1 MATIRNSISLQDR
14 MTPVFRSIIKSMDST
29 LRVMR
34 NLDRQANNGVQ
45 SRAYRTAER
54 DIRRANN
61 ELIRMQNNLDRADRN
76 ANNLASTTSRISSN
90 MMTMR
95 SGGFNLS
102 NLASGLYLLKNI
114 ASVVSDLMDTPDTM
128 NAIQYRMETY
138 DTTDATG
145 NQLFDAAYIAAMRSR
160 SDIESTGNLASRI
173 LVSGAVDGNGAEAI
187 DLAEL
192 LNKASFLGGS
202 SAQESQRALLQL
214 SQALASGVLQG
225 DELRAIREQAP
236 GLTDTLAKGLS
247 SLAEKGVLPEKF
259 LGTTMGDLK
268 ALGADGELTAE
279 RVMAAFREMGDYVD
293 TTFENSPKQF
303 GQAITGIA
311 NVWKRWLKIMSQGDN
326 AFAKINEA
334 AWKLLEWLNS
344 DSGYAFL
351 EGLANALNIIVD
363 AIFMAINWVG
373 QLIEWFNNLENSS
386 ELLQAAILTL
396 SFVVVAA
403 AVYMATQWI
412 IAWVAAAWPV
422 LLVIALVGA
431 LIYALLAMGV
441 SAGQI
446 VGAVVGAFWFLMFAV
461 YTGMVWIVNILYW
474 AIAII
479 WDAIVGLI
487 LVIIDIIMGAC
498 IIIMEVIAAIVQ
510 LILWVITTIWSAL
523 VTIYDVVYTII
534 KGAWGIIKGA
544 IVAVYGLFV
553 GLGEGVLGIL
563 YGIASAIDA
572 IFGSNL
578 AGAVG
583 GWMDGLG
590 KSLEDLNN
598 ALDPLGEYEDIGNQ
612 WSSSFSD
619 LGNMYAGNGEFD
631 DWNITDNMTDIWNDG
646 FGAVDDV
653 NQFTAG
659 LMLDPAALND
669 WTFDNTVN
677 PMDGWNLGFDMGNDL
692 VSGLEGL
699 SGLDIG
705 LGLTDISSI
714 EDMMN
719 NIGTDGLEISGGSL
733 DSIKSDVDISDED
746 IQLLRDMAAREFL
759 LNLQTVTPT
768 ANISFGDVRET
779 ADVNKIIDVLQDM
792 VDEQLATNLVVN

>member
-45 SRAYRTAER
+45 SRAYRNAER

-61 ELIRMQNNLDRADRN
+61 ELIRMQNNIDRADRN

-90 MMTMR
+90 MMSMH

-114 ASVVSDLMDTPDTM
+114 ASIVSDLMSTPDTM

-138 DTTDATG
+138 DTTDVTG
-145 NQLFDAAYIAAMRSR
+145 NQLFDAAYVAAMRSR
-160 SDIESTGNLASRI
+160 SDVESTGNLASRI

-279 RVMAAFREMGDYVD
+279 RVIAAFREMGEYVD
-293 TTFENSPKQF
+293 KTFENSPKQF

-311 NVWKRWLKIMSQGDN
+311 NVWKRWLKLMSQGDN
-326 AFAKINEA
+326 AFAKINAA

-351 EGLANALNIIVD
+351 NGLGVALNFVVD
-363 AIFMAINWVG
+363 CILTAINWVS
-373 QLIEWFNNLENSS
+373 QLIDWFNNLENSS
-386 ELLQAAILTL
+386 ELLQTAILTL
-396 SFVVVAA
+396 SIVVVSA

-412 IAWVAAAWPV
+412 VAWAAAAWPV
-422 LLVIALVGA
+422 LLVIALIGV
-431 LIYALLAMGV
+431 LIYSLLA
-441 SAGQI
+441 AGITSNQI
-446 VGAVVGAFWFLMFAV
+446 VGAIVGSFWFLMFAV
-461 YTGMVWIVNILYW
+461 YTGLVWIVNILYW
-474 AIAII
+474 AVALI
-479 WDAIVGLI
+479 WDVLVVLGLGILDLIIGIVLI
-487 LVIIDIIMGAC
+487 VIELLA
-498 IIIMEVIAAIVQ
+498 VIVQ
-510 LILWVITTIWSAL
+510 AILWVITTIWAIL
-523 VTIYDVVYTII
+523 VTIYDLIYTIVV
-534 KGAWGIIKGA
+534 GAWDIIKAAIVGIYAVFVGVGEGILGIIWA
-544 IVAVYGLFV
+544 IA
-553 GLGEGVLGIL
+553 
-563 YGIASAIDA
+563 AAIDA
-572 IFGSNL
+572 VFGSNL
-578 AGAVG
+578 ADTVG

-590 KSLEDLNN
+590 QSVEDLNN
-598 ALDPLGEYEDIGNQ
+598 ALDPFGEFDDIGNQ
-612 WSSSFSD
+612 WSSSYGQ
-619 LGNMYAGNGEFD
+619 LGDMYAGNGEYD
-631 DWNITDNMTDIWNDG
+631 DWNIVDNMGDIWNGSVD
-646 FGAVDDV
+646 FMGALEQTSMDI
-653 NQFTAG
+653 
-659 LMLDPAALND
+659 MLDPSALND

-677 PMDGWNLGFDMGNDL
+677 PMDGWNVGYDMGNDL
-692 VSGLEGL
+692 VNGLEGL
-699 SGLDIG
+699 SGLDMG

-719 NIGTDGLEISGGSL
+719 NIGKDGLKVSGGSL